1 MRFNVSKKDYIL
13 LYFFRPTFPSGVT
26 FHVSEFLASH
36 ILLNNIYIGEKNSAV
51 AAKND
56 HLKSRQST
64 LRNNSE
70 LEMLMFYFLYL
81 KNVLNLR
88 NHILQ
93 VNIFALKGTD
103 RLYSVQLP
111 CIAGLSLQLLSL
123 TFFKVFVMHIKTVIE
138 KCVILRLKVKKS

>member
-13 LYFFRPTFPSGVT
+13 LHFFRPTFPSWT
-26 FHVSEFLASH
+26 TYHVSEFLASH

-111 CIAGLSLQLLSL
+111 CIAGLTLQLLSW

>member
-1 MRFNVSKKDYIL
+1 M
-13 LYFFRPTFPSGVT
+13 
-26 FHVSEFLASH
+26 
-36 ILLNNIYIGEKNSAV
+36 V

-111 CIAGLSLQLLSL
+111 CIAGLTLQLLS
-123 TFFKVFVMHIKTVIE
+123 
-138 KCVILRLKVKKS
+138 